1 MLLRLEN
8 ETCILYLSVLG
19 VTPVTS
25 QEEWSSVVNQL
36 PRPSIS
42 ITAAPEHR
50 SRVKRTSWGGNKSG
64 LRSWETSTSKAN
76 KTCFSLHL
84 NEWNYSC
91 FLVAYQYYYHHGSS
105 DPLVS
110 ALLTSRL
117 PAGSYASRNTADT
130 TARHPQVN
138 LCFSK
143 IQSSMVKIPFIVVV
157 ITY

>member
-19 VTPVTS
+19 VTPITS

-64 LRSWETSTSKAN
+64 LRSWKTITSKAN
-76 KTCFSLHL
+76 KTFFFSLHL

-91 FLVAYQYYYHHGSS
+91 FLVAYQYYYHHESS
-105 DPLVS
+105 DSFVC

-117 PAGSYASRNTADT
+117 PAGSYVSHTADT
-130 TARHPQVN
+130 TACHPQVN
-138 LCFSK
+138 LYCSK
-143 IQSSMVKIPFIVVV
+143 IYRSMVKTQFIVVV